1 MNEPIVEGGSFLM
14 EGLTTVVTSLMNS
27 IVSVWTTIVSQ
38 TEIMPFF
45 LLGIGIS
52 LVLVAVKVIKTV
64 VWGA

>member
-38 TEIMPFF
+38 SDIMPFF